1 MSIRVNLQDVAK
13 VTEGIS
19 FVLVSNLK
27 CACLLSHFSHAQL
40 FVTLWTVD
48 HQIPLS
54 KGFSRQEHWSGLPCS
69 SPGHLPDPGIEPAS
83 LTSPALAGGC
93 FTTRTTWEAQ
103 QLKILDSNWLYFNT

>member
-69 SPGHLPDPGIEPAS
+69 SPGHLPDPGIEPMSPVA
-83 LTSPALAGGC
+83 PALQA
-93 FTTRTTWEAQ
+93 
-103 QLKILDSNWLYFNT
+103 DSLSLSYQGSSLLHNR